1 MVLALMKCSVSVT
14 SCCNECTMFL
24 CTSTDCQSAWDMF
37 CTASCTITSSSM
49 LGWICCWVSCAW
61 ERTSKSEWP
70 SEIQFRSKHDY
81 TSSYKVSGIPSY
93 MSCYLAVSFYLICS
107 LDLSA
112 ILYPGWWCDAL
123 MESTLYMPKRCIPKK
138 IKYMK

>member
-1 MVLALMKCSVSVT
+1 MLPAAAMNAQCSSALQQIVKVPGTCFVQPAAPSPACPCSDESAVGFPVL
-14 SCCNECTMFL
+14 
-24 CTSTDCQSAWDMF
+24 
-37 CTASCTITSSSM
+37 
-49 LGWICCWVSCAW
+49 
-61 ERTSKSEWP
+61 ERELPSLSGRS

-123 MESTLYMPKRCIPKK
+123 MESTLYMPQRCIPQKK
-138 IKYMK
+138 INK